1 MKNGRS
7 LFGTL
12 FAYARNKLGANAEV
26 LSFLCLIS
34 IWNIDNVNPRK
45 LAMCLRMLEISPVC
59 FLVLR
64 SPGSSS
70 LQSQVFVTALNKSQE
85 EVDSIAP
92 HSSFTLPFMY
102 SLSLTTH
109 PDSHSFWYTPFRTR
123 PFDLIRMTNPAEKP
137 ETFHSQTGPLSP
149 IRGAPFRDAPASVV
163 LRVDGGA
170 GRHEPIHRGG
180 VAFLPPQDAAA
191 SRLGRGGA
199 EESTGLW
206 FSPGE
211 VEKNVERSWFKSTWL
226 RS

>member
-34 IWNIDNVNPRK
+34 IWTIDNVNPRK

-137 ETFHSQTGPLSP
+137 ETFHSQTGL
-149 IRGAPFRDAPASVV
+149 
-163 LRVDGGA
+163 
-170 GRHEPIHRGG
+170 
-180 VAFLPPQDAAA
+180 
-191 SRLGRGGA
+191 
-199 EESTGLW
+199 
-206 FSPGE
+206 
-211 VEKNVERSWFKSTWL
+211 
-226 RS
+226 